1 MTTLFQLVNS
11 RYDGMRPTIFT
22 SQYSIPQLQNRMSRA
37 GERETAEA
45 ICLRIEELSD
55 VVSLLNIDSRRGALF
70 LRLPASILNRCRPSI
85 QKTNQG

>member
-1 MTTLFQLVNS
+1 
-11 RYDGMRPTIFT
+11 MRPTIFT

-55 VVSLLNIDSRRGALF
+55 VVSLLNIDGRRT
-70 LRLPASILNRCRPSI
+70 R
-85 QKTNQG
+85 